1 MNARC
6 PAWSPF
12 GFDDWRQHYPAT
24 PFERAPASLDWT
36 GRFIDCWHAP
46 GVDACPDTV
55 IVLIAGLYS
64 EWIPACFRDA
74 ARALHAARY
83 SILRVPVRSSRG
95 VAEQGR
101 HIVRTLNVRLPAGR
115 RFIVLAHSKGGLDA
129 LAALRADSG
138 LRARCDGIA
147 LVQPPV
153 GPSAIVDGLLEQHG
167 ARIDPAWLGWAAG
180 KLLRTRWLH
189 AGSRDIGSGR
199 DAGIANLLSGLPG
212 DLHCLHVVSWSVERS
227 SRFDAHH
234 LRLDRYRPGCAHDGQ
249 FYLDHQTIRDMPQV
263 CVPHLDHG
271 QPVLGGAGFDAGRF
285 WLALVALLIE
295 TRAAAVSGAQTR

>member
-1 MNARC
+1 MIASH
-6 PAWSPF
+6 PAWLPY
-12 GFDDWRQHYPAT
+12 GFDDWRRHYPST
-24 PFERAPASLDWT
+24 PFERAPAALDWT
-36 GRFIDCWHAP
+36 ARFIDCWHAP
-46 GVDACPDTV
+46 GAAARADTI

-64 EWIPACFRDA
+64 EWIPACFRHA

-83 SILRVPVRSSRG
+83 PVLRVPVRSSRG
-95 VAEQGR
+95 VLEQGR
-101 HIVRTLNVRLPAGR
+101 HIVRALHARMPAGS

-129 LAALRADSG
+129 LAALHADSG

-153 GPSAIVDGLLEQHG
+153 GPSAIVDGLLDRRG
-167 ARIDPAWLGWAAG
+167 ARIDPAWLRWTAG

-199 DAGIANLLSGLPG
+199 DAGIANLLSALPG
-212 DLHCLHVVSWSVERS
+212 DLHCVHVVSWSVERQ

-234 LRLDRYRPGCAHDGQ
+234 PRLDRYRPGCAHDGQ
-249 FYLDHQTIRDMPQV
+249 FYLDHQTIRGMPQV
-263 CVPHLDHG
+263 CMPHLDHG

-285 WLALVALLIE
+285 WLALVALLDA
-295 TRAAAVSGAQTR
+295 TRPATAAGAQTR